1 MAKRFVIKVKPD
13 LNAIRE
19 MAKSKGYSDIQAEIL
34 AQLYAFNPLWIHEY
48 NVKAVLNIA
57 DGYGVRLH
65 TRQNRRVINIDIV
78 YSVGHDLYNV
88 TAYEIK
94 GVEAEEIAKHEMI
107 YFFQLHDVIR
117 EILRGVWCDNSR

>member
-1 MAKRFVIKVKPD
+1 LAKKHVIKLKPNLD
-13 LNAIRE
+13 LIRRT
-19 MAKSKGYSDIQAEIL
+19 AKSKGYSDVQAEIL
-34 AQLYAFNPLWIHEY
+34 AQLYALNPLWMYEY
-48 NVKAVLNIA
+48 NVNAVLNIA

-78 YSVGHDLYNV
+78 YSVGQDLYEV